1 MSGIVGSLVTVRVVM
16 PFAQIAITMTGQ
28 LKQAH
33 LSISTTSYCCVYTLC
48 AKKWT
53 ELTPIVESAYSEPV
67 TADP

>member
-1 MSGIVGSLVTVRVVM
+1 MSGIVGLLVIVRAVT
-16 PFAQIAITMTGQ
+16 PFAKIAITMTGQ

-33 LSISTTSYCCVYTLC
+33 SSISTTSYCCVYILC

-53 ELTPIVESAYSEPV
+53 ELMPIVESAYSEPV